1 MSSPAAGDPH
11 HAPAPAE
18 PGPRTFAAL
27 AHPAYR
33 TLWWGTLFSFLG
45 MQMQVVARGYLAY
58 ELTGSNTA
66 LGGVMI
72 AFGVPQLL
80 LSLWGGVVADRLP
93 KRNVLL
99 LWQGVIA
106 TASGLMALAIAMEW
120 VAYWML
126 LATGAV
132 TGVAF
137 SFIGPARQAFIGD
150 LVPAHLMGNAIVLQQ
165 ANMNGT
171 RVFGPALAGALIAT
185 PLVGTAGVYALT
197 TLGFIVAV
205 ITMVRLPPGHPRPGS
220 HLRSPLQD
228 TLDGLRYVVRDR
240 PIGIL
245 LLMSFGVVS
254 LAFPYQGFLASVAKS
269 EFHRGA
275 VALGALSSAAA
286 VGALGAT
293 LVVAGLTGHRHVWRM
308 QSLSGI
314 AFGVALIA
322 FGFTPR
328 FELAL
333 LAILLVGA
341 FASAF
346 QSLNNALA
354 MTLSEPRYY
363 GRVQA
368 LLGIGWSL
376 FGIVSL
382 PLGVVADAI
391 GIRSTLG
398 LMGLSAVITVAGLHL
413 LATLSGAGGQLRGRV
428 ATPTVVETEES
439 PVAGTRHR

>member
-1 MSSPAAGDPH
+1 MS
-11 HAPAPAE
+11 APSVDEPRRARTSAP
-18 PGPRTFAAL
+18 PGQRTFAAL
-27 AHPAYR
+27 GQPAYR

-99 LWQGVIA
+99 VWQGVIA
-106 TASGLMALAIAMEW
+106 VASGLMALAIAAER

-132 TGVAF
+132 TGAAF

-150 LVPAHLMGNAIVLQQ
+150 LVPAHLLGNAIVLQQ

-185 PLVGTAGVYALT
+185 PLIGMAGVYALT

-205 ITMVRLPPGHPRPGS
+205 VTMLHLPPGHPRPGTDR
-220 HLRSPLQD
+220 RSPLQD

-245 LLMSFGVVS
+245 LLMSFCVVS

-269 EFHRGA
+269 EFRRGA
-275 VALGALSSAAA
+275 LALGALSSAAA
-286 VGALGAT
+286 IGALGAT
-293 LVVAGLTGHRHVWRM
+293 LLVAGLTGHRHAWRV
-308 QSLSGI
+308 QTLSGI

-322 FGFTPR
+322 FGYAPL

-333 LAILLVGA
+333 AVVVLVGA

-354 MTLSEPRYY
+354 MTFAEPRYY

-382 PLGVVADAI
+382 PLGIVADAI
-391 GIRSTLG
+391 GIRATLG

-413 LATLSGAGGQLRGRV
+413 LALLTGVGGKPPSARAGPHLGLGAKAR
-428 ATPTVVETEES
+428 
-439 PVAGTRHR
+439 AG

>member
-1 MSSPAAGDPH
+1 MPPARATDARDERLPSGLQ
-11 HAPAPAE
+11 
-18 PGPRTFAAL
+18 RTFAAL
-27 AHPAYR
+27 AEPGYR
-33 TLWWGTLFSFLG
+33 ILWWGTLFSFLG

-58 ELTGSNTA
+58 ELTGRNTA

-93 KRNVLL
+93 KRNVLMV
-99 LWQGVIA
+99 WQAVLA
-106 TASGLMALAIAMEW
+106 TTSGLMAIAIATDHI
-120 VAYWML
+120 AYWML
-126 LATGAV
+126 LATAVV

-150 LVPAHLMGNAIVLQQ
+150 LVPGHLMGNAIVLQQ

-185 PLVGTAGVYALT
+185 PLVGMAGVYALT
-197 TLGFIVAV
+197 TFGFLVAV
-205 ITMVRLPPGHPRPGS
+205 ATMGRLPPGLPQPGADR
-220 HLRSPLQD
+220 RSPLQD
-228 TLDGLRYVVRDR
+228 TLDGLRYVVHDR

-245 LLMSFGVVS
+245 LLMSFCVVS

-269 EFHRGA
+269 EFRRGA

-286 VGALGAT
+286 IGALGAT
-293 LVVAGLTGHRHVWRM
+293 LVVAGLTGHRHVWHV
-308 QSLSGI
+308 QALSGM
-314 AFGVALIA
+314 AFGAALIA
-322 FGFTPR
+322 FGVTPR

-354 MTLSEPRYY
+354 MTLTEPRYY

-391 GIRSTLG
+391 GIRLTLA
-398 LMGLSAVITVAGLHL
+398 LMGLSAIITVAGLHL
-413 LATLSGAGGQLRGRV
+413 LALLTGASRKPYAHRS
-428 ATPTVVETEES
+428 A
-439 PVAGTRHR
+439 VAGAAFGEKPTSRRPHR

>member
-1 MSSPAAGDPH
+1 MPPASADNQGRDRA
-11 HAPAPAE
+11 APARQ
-18 PGPRTFAAL
+18 RTFAAL
-27 AHPAYR
+27 AQPAYR
-33 TLWWGTLFSFLG
+33 VLWWGTLFSFLG
-45 MQMQVVARGYLAY
+45 MQMQMVARGYLAY

-93 KRNVLL
+93 KRNVLI

-106 TASGLMALAIAMEW
+106 VASGLMALAIATDH

-126 LATGAV
+126 LATGVV

-150 LVPAHLMGNAIVLQQ
+150 LVPGHLMGNAIVLQQ

-185 PLVGTAGVYALT
+185 PLVGMAGVYALT
-197 TLGFIVAV
+197 TLGFVVAV
-205 ITMVRLPPGHPRPGS
+205 VTMARLPPGHPRPGAN
-220 HLRSPLQD
+220 HRSPLQD
-228 TLDGLRYVVRDR
+228 TLDGLRYIVRDR

-245 LLMSFGVVS
+245 LLMSFGVVA

-293 LVVAGLTGHRHVWRM
+293 LVVAGLTGHRHVWRV
-308 QSLSGI
+308 QTVSGI
-314 AFGVALIA
+314 AFGAALIA

-333 LAILLVGA
+333 FAILLVGA

-354 MTLSEPRYY
+354 MTLSDPRYY

-382 PLGVVADAI
+382 PLGIVADII

-398 LMGLSAVITVAGLHL
+398 LMGLSAVVTVAGLHL
-413 LATLSGAGGQLRGRV
+413 LAMLTGTGEQLRGR
-428 ATPTVVETEES
+428 AAAPTVAEAEERR
-439 PVAGTRHR
+439 VIGTRHR